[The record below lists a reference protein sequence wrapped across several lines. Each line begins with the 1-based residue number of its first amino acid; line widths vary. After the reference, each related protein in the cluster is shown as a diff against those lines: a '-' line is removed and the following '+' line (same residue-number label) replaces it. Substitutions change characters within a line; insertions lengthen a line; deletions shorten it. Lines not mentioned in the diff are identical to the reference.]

1 MSKDLDI
8 KIYLSLDKIEHQIRR
23 AAYLSTA
30 EPFQKKIYV
39 ALDIIKEVKEEV
51 GKKLD
56 NNL

>member
-1 MSKDLDI
+1 MKKDLDT

-30 EPFQKKIYV
+30 EPFQRKIYA

-51 GKKLD
+51 EKRLD
-56 NNL
+56 NNP